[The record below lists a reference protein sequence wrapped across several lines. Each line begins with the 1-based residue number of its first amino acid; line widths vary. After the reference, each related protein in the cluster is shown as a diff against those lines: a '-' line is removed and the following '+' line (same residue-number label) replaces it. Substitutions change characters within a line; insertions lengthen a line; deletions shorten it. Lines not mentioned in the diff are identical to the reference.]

1 MFLDF
6 FKATIPHNHASKF
19 EQLPLWFFSNL
30 TFLEHHFR
38 TFFVVFS
45 VVYRVINLPRVQ
57 IYRVFALKWPIFGRN
72 WRIISWHQLLI
83 EPEISLPYGVSTLKR
98 WKHGVRHGV
107 LWRLDR
113 FWYAK
118 IIWFIATYSEYQRRV
133 WRLYAKFFK

>member
-30 TFLEHHFR
+30 TFLEHYFK
-38 TFFVVFS
+38 TFFGVFS
-45 VVYRVINLPRVQ
+45 VVYRVINLPRV
-57 IYRVFALKWPIFGRN
+57 RTNFCPKMANFRPKLTL
-72 WRIISWHQLLI
+72 ISWHQLLI
-83 EPEISLPYGVSTLKR
+83 ELEISLPYGISTLKR

-107 LWRLDR
+107 LWGLDR

-118 IIWFIATYSEYQRRV
+118 IIWFIASYSEYQRRV